1 MVGELSVESQ
11 AIDHGWTQMNTDY
24 FNCGAPGLGET
35 SAELPA
41 GVKRRRAC
49 RAEVKRR
56 RAACAFAV
64 LAPSR

>member
-35 SAELPA
+35 SAECWAFTRVL
-41 GVKRRRAC
+41 GVV
-49 RAEVKRR
+49 E
-56 RAACAFAV
+56 
-64 LAPSR
+64 